1 MKNLQDLM
9 ELTAKCLEQ
18 SISTTHSSEW
28 FISFSGHVNGL
39 SITYHQ
45 GGWDL
50 SFKMS
55 QHPKAKS
62 TSASFG
68 CPKCDVTLDE
78 AGIQEAYWFIANR
91 L

>member
-9 ELTAKCLEQ
+9 ELTTKCLEQ
-18 SISTTHSSEW
+18 SISPSNSNEW
-28 FISFSGHVNGL
+28 FVSFSGHVNRL
-39 SITYHQ
+39 DISFYL

-50 SFKMS
+50 GNG
-55 QHPKAKS
+55 KS
-62 TSASFG
+62 KGEGAD
-68 CPKCDVTLDE
+68 KCNVTLDE